1 MGHRG
6 GESSFGDFEVMEIS
20 EIGFVNSGP
29 KKRKRAQVVPVDII
43 DVDEDKGPRGAG
55 TFGKNANAHNKGKE
69 AFNGQYQK
77 QAFAQEVNVYS
88 SVPGV
93 NVYSSA
99 PDVNVYSS
107 ATEFGSMNGIPT
119 FLPEHTMQGFMH
131 TNNLVNGFPYDVSSQ
146 NYDYGFNAFGLQ
158 DQFSS
163 MELDVPMASPLSFPE
178 QSVKLQANSAFAP
191 ISTNT
196 SYLNYNYYNE
206 HKGAVNIC
214 SQQPAESSKGMT
226 TVSNSAIIHK
236 SSSKRT
242 RKVELLKNQRLFKQF
257 DTVQDYSDHFYIKQN
272 SSYAKQPSKNWA
284 KTIQQE
290 WRLLEKDLPD
300 SIFVRVY
307 EERMD
312 ILRAVIVGAAGTPYH
327 DGLFFFDF
335 YFRHDYPRQPPL
347 VYYHSGGLRLNPNL
361 YGCGKVCLSLL
372 NTWQGQKDEKWT
384 PGKSTV
390 LQVLLS
396 IQALVLNAK
405 PFFNEP
411 GYERMAGKEEGER
424 RARDYNENTFILS
437 CKTMMY
443 TLRRPPKN
451 FEVLV
456 AEHFREQAHAILISC
471 KAYMEGAQV
480 GCLVGGVQD
489 LEEGDKSCSKGF
501 KTQVSEIVRTL
512 IPELTRIGA
521 EDCEQF
527 LPQGPQ
533 QVHNQDR
540 AHNTLRLF

>member
-1 MGHRG
+1 M
-6 GESSFGDFEVMEIS
+6 
-20 EIGFVNSGP
+20 
-29 KKRKRAQVVPVDII
+29 
-43 DVDEDKGPRGAG
+43 
-55 TFGKNANAHNKGKE
+55 
-69 AFNGQYQK
+69 
-77 QAFAQEVNVYS
+77 
-88 SVPGV
+88 

-99 PDVNVYSS
+99 PGMNAYSS
-107 ATEFGSMNGIPT
+107 ATEFGSLNGIPT
-119 FLPEHTMQGFMH
+119 FLPEHPMQGFVY
-131 TNNLVNGFPYDVSSQ
+131 TNNPINGFPYNVSSQ

-191 ISTNT
+191 ISTNP
-196 SYLNYNYYNE
+196 SHLNYNYYNE
-206 HKGAVNIC
+206 HKGAVNVC
-214 SQQPAESSKGMT
+214 FQQLAESSIGMT
-226 TVSNSAIIHK
+226 AVSNSAISHK

-242 RKVELLKNQRLFKQF
+242 RNVELPKNQRLFKQF
-257 DTVQDYSDHFYIKQN
+257 DTVQDYSDHYYINQN

-335 YFRHDYPRQPPL
+335 YFRHDYPRQPPQ

-361 YGCGKVCLSLL
+361 YASGKVCLSLL

-405 PFFNEP
+405 PYFNEP
-411 GYERMAGKEEGER
+411 GYELMAGKEEGER

-443 TLRRPPKN
+443 NLRRPPKALISFGIQYFLQN
-451 FEVLV
+451 FEALV

-489 LEEGDKSCSKGF
+489 LEEGDKSCSIGF

-521 EDCEQF
+521 KECEQF

-533 QVHNQDR
+533 LVHKQNR
-540 AHNTLRLF
+540 AHTTLRLF